1 MVAGLGERGVE
12 EDVPAGE
19 HAGHVAV
26 RDSPQQLHALL
37 RRAAAW
43 TWYVAR
49 GTCRADRHR
58 AEHAAWQGMHCSFS
72 TPRGA
77 RAAGVGWSGC
87 SQAPTAARISQAII
101 AGYGCRPRLRAT
113 GAGYGCRPRLQAR
126 VAGHGCE
133 LRVQACSWW
142 RSRISSS
149 AARLGPSPPTMKCT
163 YGKRRQTLGSSAQ
176 VSQVSQALLR
186 AQVYYVPCVPCRAVH
201 CCACIEC
208 WRRGV

>member
-72 TPRGA
+72 TPHGA

-87 SQAPTAARISQAII
+87 SLKHLRLPTV
-101 AGYGCRPRLRAT
+101 AGYGCRLRLQAT
-113 GAGYGCRPRLQAR
+113 GTGHGYRPRLQAT

-163 YGKRRQTLGSSAQ
+163 YGKRRQTYGQQRTGITGITGIIARTGI
-176 VSQVSQALLR
+176 LR
-186 AQVYYVPCVPCRAVH
+186 AVPCRALL
-201 CCACIEC
+201 CIALCAG
-208 WRRGV
+208 GVGCKA